1 MDNAFHFALICEF
14 RGRHYLRMYSLDL
27 KNTQLVDIAP
37 ELKNRSISDTAST
50 LILDESYDSFVL
62 CSNSVFQRYKHALSP
77 SLTPSMTG
85 TLLSETK
92 VSVTAPV
99 VWDLIEDGKYLIA
112 DARGQIF
119 LLVLAKRLSLTP
131 LGHVDALMAI
141 HYLDNRVV
149 FTASYSGPSRL
160 LRIHQN
166 HLEVVAEYPNQG
178 PIIDVTTLPDPV
190 NDSVALVGASG
201 YDSVRDAR
209 RRDV

>member
-1 MDNAFHFALICEF
+1 
-14 RGRHYLRMYSLDL
+14 
-27 KNTQLVDIAP
+27 
-37 ELKNRSISDTAST
+37 
-50 LILDESYDSFVL
+50 
-62 CSNSVFQRYKHALSP
+62 
-77 SLTPSMTG
+77 
-85 TLLSETK
+85 
-92 VSVTAPV
+92 
-99 VWDLIEDGKYLIA
+99 
-112 DARGQIF
+112 
-119 LLVLAKRLSLTP
+119 
-131 LGHVDALMAI
+131 MAI

-201 YDSVRDAR
+201 YDSVRDGW